1 MSPRLTLLFV
11 CDQVESHALFISA
24 FSAAGFQLL
33 IVPHTEDAK
42 TLLSSFS
49 VDAIAVWDDSIR
61 ARRPNSSELKLASAG
76 TPVILFRSRE
86 QAGPH
91 PPGIDSICHV
101 DFGDEI
107 LVRAAAV
114 FFRQSLVA
122 SHSHD
127 VAVMPDKSVRRLVLG
142 RESQIAV

>member
-11 CDQVESHALFISA
+11 CDPVASRALFISS
-24 FSAAGFQLL
+24 FSAAGFQVLV
-33 IVPHTEDAK
+33 VPHTEDAK
-42 TLLSSFS
+42 TLLASFS
-49 VDAIAVWDDSIR
+49 VDAIAVWDDGIR
-61 ARRPNSSELKLASAG
+61 ARRPNGSELRLASAG
-76 TPVILFRSRE
+76 APIILFRDRE

-91 PPGIDSICHV
+91 PLGIDSVCHV
-101 DFGDEI
+101 DSDDEI

-127 VAVMPDKSVRRLVLG
+127 VAVMPDKSVRRRLPDS
-142 RESQIAV
+142 ETQIAV